1 MFRSD
6 DQILSMLPGPCH
18 LREPVL
24 RELAKQSEAYFQP
37 YFDEQFVDPLLAKLK
52 RVFQTSNILFVTTGG
67 GRVGLE
73 TAVASTIV
81 PGDRVVVINGGVFG
95 EELAE
100 LATWLGGEV
109 TLFDITPDQPLDVDA
124 LRAHVHR
131 VRPAAVL
138 MVHNE
143 TSTGS
148 LLDVRA
154 ACAVAHEVDAV
165 TIVDTVSSMG
175 GIDCPTDDWGIDI
188 NVTASQKCLEGPA
201 GLAAMSVSDRAW
213 RKIEAAPEP
222 SRAWTRDLR
231 FWKNRWLPEA
241 AGGRNPHRGRWTP
254 LALPSQL
261 ICALSA
267 GVDLVLAEGLQHRIT
282 RHAIAGRALEAGLA
296 ALGMTS
302 IAGRNTSALVK
313 CVSLPGGLV
322 SAPVIELM
330 LQRHRIRIA
339 SGFTRATCVRVSVIG
354 ATAEVGP
361 IVATL
366 LALEDTLAQLGHQ
379 VASPGCGARAAEDQ
393 LVAAMRTSS
402 TR

>member
-73 TAVASTIV
+73 TAVASAIV
-81 PGDRVVVINGGVFG
+81 PGDRVLVINGGVFG

-109 TLFDITPDQPLDVDA
+109 TLFDIEPDKALDTDA
-124 LRAHVHR
+124 LRAVVHR

-148 LLDVRA
+148 LLAVRE
-154 ACAVAHEVDAV
+154 ACAIAHEVDAV

-188 NVTASQKCLEGPA
+188 NITASQKCLEGPA
-201 GLAAMSVSDRAW
+201 GLAALSVSDRAW

-231 FWKNRWLPEA
+231 FWKNRWLPVA
-241 AGGRNPHRGRWTP
+241 AGGRNPNRGRWTP

-261 ICALSA
+261 VCALSA
-267 GVDLVLAEGLQHRIT
+267 GVDLVLAEGLPARFA
-282 RHAIAGRALEAGLA
+282 RHATAGRALEAGLA
-296 ALGMTS
+296 ALGMHS
-302 IAGRNTSALVK
+302 VAGANTSQIVK
-313 CVSLPGGLV
+313 CVNLPGGLT
-322 SAPVIELM
+322 SAPVIEMM

-339 SGFTRATCVRVSVIG
+339 GAFSRTSCVRVSVIG

-361 IVATL
+361 IVSTL
-366 LALEDTLAQLGHQ
+366 LALEDTFAQLGHKTES
-379 VASPGCGARAAEDQ
+379 AGAGARAAEEVF
-393 LVAAMRTSS
+393 LAAMRTA
-402 TR
+402 R